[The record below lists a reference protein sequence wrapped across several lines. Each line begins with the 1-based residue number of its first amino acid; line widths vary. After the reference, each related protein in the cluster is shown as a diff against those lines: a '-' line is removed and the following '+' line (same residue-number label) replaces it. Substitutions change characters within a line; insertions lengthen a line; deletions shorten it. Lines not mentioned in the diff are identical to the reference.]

1 MDTGVRGRNLE
12 WNASIVW
19 SSQGYRPRDISR
31 GSHARSVQSDWMS
44 AAGGHEQLEFGAVG
58 FDVRKG

>member
-1 MDTGVRGRNLE
+1 MDTGVRDRNLE

-31 GSHARSVQSDWMS
+31 GFHARSVQSDWMS
-44 AAGGHEQLEFGAVG
+44 AAHGHKQREFDAFG
-58 FDVRKG
+58 FDVHKG